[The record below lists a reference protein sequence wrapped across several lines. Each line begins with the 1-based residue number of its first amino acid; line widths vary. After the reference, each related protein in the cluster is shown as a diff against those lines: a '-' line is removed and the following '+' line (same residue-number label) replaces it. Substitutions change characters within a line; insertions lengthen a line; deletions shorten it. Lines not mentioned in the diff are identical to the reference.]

1 MRADGVNRD
10 CAEAT
15 MVAHAMSC
23 CGALALLL
31 HRLETGE

>member
-15 MVAHAMSC
+15 MVTYAMSC

-31 HRLETGE
+31 HWLETSE